1 MEFTGQ
7 YLTYEEYSSL
17 GGSSIPE
24 MPFNLLEYNARKEI
38 DKYTFGRLIGISE
51 IPQEVKLCEFELI
64 KMLESYESLNQQ
76 NKGIKSENIDGYS
89 VTYSGIENNVTSAK
103 NSQIKDIIVT
113 YLSETIV
120 NNEYVLYI
128 GA

>member
-89 VTYSGIENNVTSAK
+89 VTYSGVENNVTSAK